1 MAQPKSS
8 QVPPSLTPIANQAD
22 RAADQHPTHPPGDR
36 VILIVERDKSV
47 RELQSYFLNNAGFA
61 VEFVDDGQT
70 ALARARLS
78 APRLVI
84 TEILVPKMDGLALCR
99 CLRDD
104 PSTRDVPVIVFSIL
118 AAERR
123 AVDAGA
129 SAFLRKPLIESVFLA
144 TVVRLIA
151 APATIPLEQ

>member
-1 MAQPKSS
+1 VAHSKSS
-8 QVPPSLTPIANQAD
+8 QVPPSLTHIANQAE
-22 RAADQHPTHPPGDR
+22 RAADLHPTHPPGDR
-36 VILIVERDKSV
+36 VILIAERDKSV

-70 ALARARLS
+70 ALTRARLC

-99 CLRDD
+99 SLRDD

-123 AVDAGA
+123 AADAGA

-144 TVVRLIA
+144 TVVRVIA
-151 APATIPLEQ
+151 TTAAIPLEQ